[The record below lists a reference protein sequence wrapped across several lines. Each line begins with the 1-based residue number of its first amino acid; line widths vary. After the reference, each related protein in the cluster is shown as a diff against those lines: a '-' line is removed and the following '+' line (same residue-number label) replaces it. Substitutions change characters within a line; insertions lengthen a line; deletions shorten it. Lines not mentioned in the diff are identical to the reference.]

1 MAKTKTKARMIERA
15 RSEDTTHSLEEEESD
30 DEDTSRSEE
39 VESGDDEEVA
49 ITVVGKFG
57 GKELKSSLRK
67 QTRNNKEDEV
77 DRGDEVAVGLKSR
90 GKVLKRS
97 LQDETSADNS
107 EDEMESND
115 VAVGLKLKPNQQ
127 HLTSR
132 YLQKRARKEGES
144 SEVAVEPRSRG
155 KVFNPPPPP
164 PKNRITLRVSRG
176 NDSSSTSSTPSS
188 SDDDDDDDDEDDDD
202 DDDDDTDDDDDE
214 DEDDEEEKMGSQSD
228 IHISVQLIPLFQLHC
243 QLEDKLHYQPNTKAC
258 KFNCRGLD
266 ISRLTCMDPL
276 DNMPSKLR
284 AEEQNANISVVDG
297 VVVVVVTSFS
307 EATEPGVISLP
318 MTSVAFPEGDAT
330 HYATPLELDTINE
343 ANRWLR
349 GIAFEKSEEHGKQA
363 TTVEEGLKEYIT
375 LLENQVPKQISA
387 QDLRNFITDHHWPA
401 DCWGFNQCE

>member
-15 RSEDTTHSLEEEESD
+15 RSEEEESD
-30 DEDTSRSEE
+30 DEDTSCSEE
-39 VESGDDEEVA
+39 VESDDEEVA

-67 QTRNNKEDEV
+67 RTRNNKDPSSSEDEV
-77 DRGDEVAVGLKSR
+77 DRDEVAVGLKSSEVAVGLKSR

-155 KVFNPPPPP
+155 KVFNLPQPPSNPLMTTP
-164 PKNRITLRVSRG
+164 RQS
-176 NDSSSTSSTPSS
+176 SSSTSSTPSS
-188 SDDDDDDDDEDDDD
+188 SDDDDDDDTDDDD
-202 DDDDDTDDDDDE
+202 DEDEDDDDDDE

>member
-1 MAKTKTKARMIERA
+1 
-15 RSEDTTHSLEEEESD
+15 
-30 DEDTSRSEE
+30 
-39 VESGDDEEVA
+39 
-49 ITVVGKFG
+49 
-57 GKELKSSLRK
+57 
-67 QTRNNKEDEV
+67 
-77 DRGDEVAVGLKSR
+77 
-90 GKVLKRS
+90 
-97 LQDETSADNS
+97 
-107 EDEMESND
+107 
-115 VAVGLKLKPNQQ
+115 
-127 HLTSR
+127 
-132 YLQKRARKEGES
+132 
-144 SEVAVEPRSRG
+144 
-155 KVFNPPPPP
+155 
-164 PKNRITLRVSRG
+164 
-176 NDSSSTSSTPSS
+176 
-188 SDDDDDDDDEDDDD
+188 
-202 DDDDDTDDDDDE
+202 
-214 DEDDEEEKMGSQSD
+214 
-228 IHISVQLIPLFQLHC
+228 
-243 QLEDKLHYQPNTKAC
+243 
-258 KFNCRGLD
+258 
-266 ISRLTCMDPL
+266 MDPL